1 MKNNKA
7 QISQL
12 FIYIFII
19 VIVGAILLIG
29 YKSINNF
36 ISKGCDVE
44 KINFKEQT
52 ESLINKYND
61 YGSYHEERISA
72 PCRFSRVCFV
82 NTDTIKNKISLEI
95 DDLTIKTS
103 VENGVEKNIF
113 LIGEYTSAVG
123 YVDLI
128 EVDNGGTGI
137 ICFNSQGGNFH
148 IGFEGLG
155 KSTKIVKIQE

>member
-19 VIVGAILLIG
+19 VIVGAILMIG

-44 KINFKEQT
+44 KITFKEQT

-61 YGSYHEERISA
+61 YGSYHEERINA
-72 PCRFSRVCFV
+72 PCSFSKVCFV
-82 NTDTIKNKISLEI
+82 NTSTIGKPVNYE
-95 DDLTIKTS
+95 DLTIKTS
-103 VENGVEKNIF
+103 VMNGVEKNIF
-113 LIGEYTSAVG
+113 LIGDYTSAVG

-128 EVDNGGTGI
+128 YVDDEEGTGV
-137 ICFNSQGGNFH
+137 ICFNAQGGNFY
-148 IGFEGLG
+148 IGFEGMG
-155 KSTKIVKIQE
+155 KSTKIVEIQE